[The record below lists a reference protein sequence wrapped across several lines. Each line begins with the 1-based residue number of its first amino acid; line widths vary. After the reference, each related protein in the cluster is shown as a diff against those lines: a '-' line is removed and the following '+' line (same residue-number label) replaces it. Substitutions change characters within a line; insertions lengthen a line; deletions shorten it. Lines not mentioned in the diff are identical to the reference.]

1 MGYQTTGPEPET
13 DPRQRGEKIIN
24 NGSGTLYLCATPI
37 GNLEDITL
45 RAIRVLTEADL
56 IAAEDTRH
64 TRKLLSHF
72 DIHTP
77 VTSYHQHNEA
87 AKTDRVV
94 AELLAGK
101 NIALVSDAGMPG
113 VSDPGSRLVATAVQ
127 SGIKVVPVP
136 GPTAAIAGLVASG
149 LPTDRFVFE
158 GFLPRGKKQRALRL
172 KEIAGEERTVV
183 IYEAP
188 HRLRQ
193 TLEDLAALDG
203 EREVAVARELTKT
216 YEEIVRGSVVSVL
229 EHFKA
234 KLPRGEFTVIIGGAG
249 MAAEKPAGDWPES
262 IVEHVAGLMAGGLDK
277 KQAMK
282 EVAVRRGISKKEVY
296 NAMIGKQ

>member
-1 MGYQTTGPEPET
+1 MV
-13 DPRQRGEKIIN
+13 
-24 NGSGTLYLCATPI
+24 S
-37 GNLEDITL
+37 
-45 RAIRVLTEADL
+45 
-56 IAAEDTRH
+56 
-64 TRKLLSHF
+64 
-72 DIHTP
+72 
-77 VTSYHQHNEA
+77 
-87 AKTDRVV
+87 
-94 AELLAGK
+94 ELLAGK

-113 VSDPGSRLVATAVQ
+113 ISDPGYHLVKAVVQ

-136 GPTAAIAGLVASG
+136 GPTAAITGLVISG

-172 KEIAGEERTVV
+172 QEIAGEERTVV

-193 TLEDLAALDG
+193 TLEELAALDG

-216 YEEIVRGSVVSVL
+216 YEEIVRGSAASVL
-229 EHFKA
+229 EHFKE

-249 MAAEKPAGDWPES
+249 KAPEEPADDWPES
-262 IVEHVAGLMAGGLDK
+262 IIDHVAGLMARGLDK

-282 EVAVRRGISKKEVY
+282 EAAVRRGISKKEVY